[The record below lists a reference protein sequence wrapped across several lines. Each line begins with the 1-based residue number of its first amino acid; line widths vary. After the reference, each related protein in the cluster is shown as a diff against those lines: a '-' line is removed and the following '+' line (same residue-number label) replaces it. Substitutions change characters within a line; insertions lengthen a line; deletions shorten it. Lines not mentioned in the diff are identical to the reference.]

1 MQYLASKRLVH
12 RDLAARNVLVGDN
25 LEMKIADFGLAR
37 NIEGDYYRK
46 KTEGKLPIKWMAIES
61 LSGQM
66 YTSQSDVWSFGVLLW
81 EIVTMGATPYR
92 NVRPQDMYSM
102 LQSGH
107 RMERPKGC
115 SMATYQLMQRCW
127 RTDPDERPT
136 FSEIVA
142 ELDKQVNQHT
152 EQDYILCPLPKEYYV
167 DETGS
172 GPSQQSIKKVSTVV
186 PSNGYKN
193 FYNNWEVR
201 IQFEDAEADDQKL
214 AKEKE
219 ASSKPYDYSSVG
231 QMFSLKAMRD
241 IYFDNHNQYING
253 QTLRDTLQQNF
264 NNNNN
269 NNNPGKPDMDTKGF
283 QHQVDNPYYATSG
296 NYIYPSALCLKSNPH
311 YVSELRCATSNSD
324 KNDDDSAV
332 GSDIGNFY
340 GYDIVK
346 DKLIEAR
353 PVMNL

>member
-12 RDLAARNVLVGDN
+12 RDLAARNVLVGEN

-81 EIVTMGATPYR
+81 EIVTMGGTPYR

-115 SMATYQLMQRCW
+115 SEATYQLMQRCW
-127 RTDPDERPT
+127 LTNPDERPT
-136 FSEIVA
+136 FNEIVV

-172 GPSQQSIKKVSTVV
+172 GPSNQSIQKVVTVA
-186 PSNGYKN
+186 PSNEYKN
-193 FYNNWEVR
+193 LYNNWEVS
-201 IQFEDAEADDQKL
+201 IQINDTAADQAEHK
-214 AKEKE
+214 KEGNIILN
-219 ASSKPYDYSSVG
+219 YLNMG
-231 QMFSLKAMRD
+231 QMLSVKKLRD
-241 IYFDNHNQYING
+241 IYLDNRNQYING
-253 QTLRDTLQQNF
+253 QTFRETL

-269 NNNPGKPDMDTKGF
+269 VNKQNVDHELSTFPR
-283 QHQVDNPYYATSG
+283 QVDNPYYSTSS
-296 NYIYPSALCLKSNPH
+296 NYIHPSSLYLKSNPT
-311 YVSELRCATSNSD
+311 YVDGLCCADSNEKFD
-324 KNDDDSAV
+324 NV
-332 GSDIGNFY
+332 GASNFY